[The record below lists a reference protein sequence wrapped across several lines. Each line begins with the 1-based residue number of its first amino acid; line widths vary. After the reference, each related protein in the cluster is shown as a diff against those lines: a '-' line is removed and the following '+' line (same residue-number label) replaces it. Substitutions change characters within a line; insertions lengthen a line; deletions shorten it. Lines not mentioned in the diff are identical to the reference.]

1 VDTGCITMLRLCR
14 LCNYRLKMD
23 KYRPGVTPNSNKKP
37 KSSTKMT
44 YQPSQTPLKST
55 LTPFLNAE
63 RTLKKNVVLANRG
76 QKDNWGKEDGMVC
89 KEGDV
94 PEVDDMIIVEG
105 DRSTGERLR
114 REPVHSPES
123 GHNVLV
129 DGLFHTQ
136 LAAYSLMLILEDS
149 GNR

>member
-1 VDTGCITMLRLCR
+1 
-14 LCNYRLKMD
+14 
-23 KYRPGVTPNSNKKP
+23 
-37 KSSTKMT
+37 
-44 YQPSQTPLKST
+44 
-55 LTPFLNAE
+55 
-63 RTLKKNVVLANRG
+63 
-76 QKDNWGKEDGMVC
+76 MVC
-89 KEGDV
+89 KEGNV
-94 PEVDDMIIVEG
+94 PEVDDVIIVEG

-114 REPVHSPES
+114 CEPVHS